1 MAGRAFGG
9 DPPVAILQY
18 QRRVVRVEYQ
28 SGADGLE
35 HEEFRLDDPVS
46 KQALADTIL
55 SRKIATLHSLEPS
68 LEDVF
73 LNVTGR
79 GLM

>member
-1 MAGRAFGG
+1 MTVLFEKRSDG
-9 DPPVAILQY
+9 VATVTLN
-18 QRRVVRVEYQ
+18 RPEVLN
-28 SGADGLE
+28 A
-35 HEEFRLDDPVS
+35 LDSVA